1 VTKTGFIC
9 PVFRAFNRRNPNHP
23 RALDPLECHHPRK
36 EPLISHNHLITP
48 IIITGGAAVTAII
61 LLSRARDS
69 SKATPTSVTK
79 FTNDNITTKFVAAI
93 PEITPE
99 LNLELATATQT
110 EVFTKTDS
118 SRLWGMLDL
127 GTSTAQIRVP
137 VTYRYHVCLR
147 EPWRLEI
154 NGQCVIVQA
163 PEFHP
168 SLPPAIHTDKL
179 EKLAV
184 RGWARGS
191 VAGLMEQLQK
201 EITPALSNYAN
212 DPRHLEL
219 VRARCRQSVAEFVRL
234 WLEREGQ
241 WGRQGFTEIQVVFTN
256 EAQPPAPTLRLH

>member
-1 VTKTGFIC
+1 M
-9 PVFRAFNRRNPNHP
+9 PP
-23 RALDPLECHHPRK
+23 PRK

-48 IIITGGAAVTAII
+48 IIVTGGAAITAII
-61 LLSRARDS
+61 LMSRT
-69 SKATPTSVTK
+69 KGPTATPSTVPK
-79 FTNDNITTKFVAAI
+79 LTNDNITTKFVAAI
-93 PEITPE
+93 PELTPE

-118 SRLWGMLDL
+118 SRLWGLVDL
-127 GTSTAQIRVP
+127 GTSTVQIRVP

-154 NGQCVIVQA
+154 KGRRILVQA
-163 PEFHP
+163 PECHP

-201 EITPALSNYAN
+201 EITPMLIQSAS

-219 VRARCRQSVAEFVRL
+219 VRERCRQSVAEFVRL

-241 WGRQGFTEIQVVFTN
+241 WSRLGFTEIQVVFPK
-256 EAQPPAPTLRLH
+256 EVHPVSPTLRLQ

>member
-1 VTKTGFIC
+1 VTRIGFIC
-9 PVFRAFNRRNPNHP
+9 PVFLPTAAQPGQHP
-23 RALDPLECHHPRK
+23 RAIDPIERYHPRK

-48 IIITGGAAVTAII
+48 IIITGGAAVTAI
-61 LLSRARDS
+61 LLMSRS
-69 SKATPTSVTK
+69 NGPKATPPTVPK
-79 FTNDNITTKFVAAI
+79 LTNDNITTEFVAAI
-93 PEITPE
+93 PELTPE

-118 SRLWGMLDL
+118 SRLWGLVDL
-127 GTSTAQIRVP
+127 GTSTVQIRVP

-154 NGQCVIVQA
+154 KGRCILVQA

-168 SLPPAIHTDKL
+168 GLPPAIHTDKL

-191 VAGLMEQLQK
+191 VAGLMDQLQK
-201 EITPALSNYAN
+201 EITPMLIQSAS

-219 VRARCRQSVAEFVRL
+219 VRERCRQSVAEFVRL

-241 WGRQGFTEIQVVFTN
+241 WSRHGFTEIQVVFPK
-256 EAQPPAPTLRLH
+256 EVQPVAPTLRLQ

>member
-1 VTKTGFIC
+1 VTRTGFIC
-9 PVFRAFNRRNPNHP
+9 SVFLPTAAQPDTSP
-23 RALDPLECHHPRK
+23 RIRSHRTPLPRK

-48 IIITGGAAVTAII
+48 IIITGGAAVTAVI
-61 LLSRARDS
+61 LMSRS
-69 SKATPTSVTK
+69 GNCKATVPPVPK
-79 FTNDNITTKFVAAI
+79 LTNDNITTKFVAAI
-93 PEITPE
+93 PELTPE

-118 SRLWGMLDL
+118 SRLWGLVDL

-154 NGQCVIVQA
+154 KGQCIMVQA

-168 SLPPAIHTDKL
+168 SLPVAIHTDKL

-201 EITPALSNYAN
+201 EITPMLIQSAS

-219 VRARCRQSVAEFVRL
+219 VRERCRQSVAEFVRL

-241 WGRQGFTEIQVVFTN
+241 WSRLGFTEIQVVFPK
-256 EAQPPAPTLRLH
+256 EVQPVAPTLRLQ